1 MYINYQD
8 SDGYTRD
15 ARLKKS
21 LYGLKQAPREW
32 HLQVVEKLKTIGF
45 KKAKGDSCL
54 WIKKEKGRPV
64 VFILVH
70 VDDFLILYEKEKWK
84 DMIVEKFKDEWEINI
99 ETDGDW
105 LGIKLSKDVE
115 RRF

>member
-1 MYINYQD
+1 MLLAYAAYYNWDYIQVDITTAFLHAVLDETIYINYQD
-8 SDGYTRD
+8 SDGNTKY

-32 HLQVVEKLKTIGF
+32 HLQVVERLESIGF

-70 VDDFLILYEKEKWK
+70 VDDFLILYKKEIWRN
-84 DMIVEKFKDEWEINI
+84 MV
-99 ETDGDW
+99 
-105 LGIKLSKDVE
+105 V
-115 RRF
+115 